1 VTPAQEKY
9 VRFDE
14 GSRFV
19 PIVAEKATRAHG
31 FVVLRDTTPGEDV
44 EYVQSERTLVP
55 GVTGP
60 AAAGAGGG
68 AADAAPA
75 EEEPAAPEAFE
86 FDPNDV

>member
-1 VTPAQEKY
+1 M
-9 VRFDE
+9 RFDE

-19 PIVAEKATRAHG
+19 PVVAHKATHARG

-44 EYVQSERTLVP
+44 AYVESTRTIVP

-60 AAAGAGGG
+60 AGG
-68 AADAAPA
+68 AAAAAPA
-75 EEEPAAPEAFE
+75 EEEPAAPEEFE